1 MPHTPPNENC
11 PDDNIEEAPL
21 AAAAAAASLRPPAAS
36 SSSATLPGVAGLE
49 VIDDDDGPD
58 LQWRWN
64 MRREI
69 IGGAP
74 SAAYRGNAV
83 DPLPRT
89 PPPVKGIDRIDD
101 DDDDDG
107 DGGDGDGGDDGGG
120 GLELPPSIMHAAALE
135 MEEAGG
141 YSKKKGAAAA
151 STDDDD
157 EDDIG
162 ENVKGGIDKIVDAV
176 DDDDKRNAEASTQ
189 DKTIDCGDDTIRA
202 YGGMTG
208 FPSGPTRNVTDN
220 WEIHPG
226 LTRISTADRTLPG
239 AFHVP
244 GMLPDHEAE
253 VNGSSSS
260 SETSA
265 PSPLDG
271 QITVADAF
279 LVDERER
286 EVVFVAM
293 DVQAYRPW
301 WKERRTQLL
310 LGTVC
315 VLAATLAIST
325 GITLGTSNPDEQK
338 LPSQE
343 NTPSVVPALPP
354 WLTFAPTVENCTS
367 CIRDWAPCWSSFECE
382 TGCCSGTYSG
392 GKLVCTTLDE
402 VTILGGYLPNICVG
416 DPATPW
422 AQCLS
427 SSECDSGCC
436 SGHYTGGRLKCV
448 PIAVEENCMAYGI
461 EDAASEVTPTP
472 TVACTSTSCLN
483 DWAECS
489 SSFHCENGCCSGNFT
504 GEVLRCTPHWLT
516 GFAPDMCTAV

>member
-1 MPHTPPNENC
+1 MMPHTHPNEYC
-11 PDDNIEEAPL
+11 PDDIEEAPL
-21 AAAAAAASLRPPAAS
+21 AAASLLPAS
-36 SSSATLPGVAGLE
+36 SSIATLPGVARLE
-49 VIDDDDGPD
+49 VIDDGED
-58 LQWRWN
+58 
-64 MRREI
+64 
-69 IGGAP
+69 
-74 SAAYRGNAV
+74 
-83 DPLPRT
+83 
-89 PPPVKGIDRIDD
+89 DD

-107 DGGDGDGGDDGGG
+107 PK
-120 GLELPPSIMHAAALE
+120 LPPSVMHPAAFE

-151 STDDDD
+151 STDDD

-162 ENVKGGIDKIVDAV
+162 ENV
-176 DDDDKRNAEASTQ
+176 
-189 DKTIDCGDDTIRA
+189 RA

-220 WEIHPG
+220 WEQHPG

-239 AFHVP
+239 AFHVS
-244 GMLPDHEAE
+244 GMLPDNEAD
-253 VNGSSSS
+253 VNVLSSS
-260 SETSA
+260 SESSA

-271 QITVADAF
+271 HITVSDAF
-279 LVDERER
+279 LVDEREG

-315 VLAATLAIST
+315 VLAAALAISV
-325 GITLGTSNPDEQK
+325 GITLGMSSTPDEQK
-338 LPSQE
+338 LSSQE

-354 WLTFAPTVENCTS
+354 WLTFAPTIENCTS
-367 CIRDWAPCWSSFECE
+367 CIRDWAPCWSSYECE

-392 GKLVCTTLDE
+392 GTIVCTPLDD
-402 VTILGGYLPNICVG
+402 VTILGGYQPNICVG

-436 SGHYTGGRLKCV
+436 SGRYTGGRFKCV
-448 PIAVEENCMAYGI
+448 PFAAEDNCMAYGI

-472 TVACTSTSCLN
+472 TVACNGTSCLN
-483 DWAECS
+483 DWLQCS
-489 SSFHCENGCCSGNFT
+489 SSSHCETGCCSGNFT
-504 GEVLRCTPHWLT
+504 GGVLRCTPPWIT
-516 GFAPDMCTAV
+516 GFAPDMCTTV